1 MGKGERVY
9 SMVTGMVGKV
19 IEVITINERG
29 YELFPDKVTQTQ
41 VYRIQ
46 DDNGNTHVAR
56 FNELRE
62 R

>member
-1 MGKGERVY
+1 MGKGDRVY
-9 SMVTGMVGKV
+9 SMVTGMGGKV
-19 IEVITINERG
+19 IGVITINERG
-29 YELFPDKVTQTQ
+29 HKLFPDKVTQTQ

-56 FNELRE
+56 LDELRE